1 MVKNLRI
8 IKSTLRNIYYF
19 QIETISIMEK
29 NRYESKGNK
38 SKKT

>member
-19 QIETISIMEK
+19 QIENISILEK
-29 NRYESKGNK
+29 NRHEPKGNK